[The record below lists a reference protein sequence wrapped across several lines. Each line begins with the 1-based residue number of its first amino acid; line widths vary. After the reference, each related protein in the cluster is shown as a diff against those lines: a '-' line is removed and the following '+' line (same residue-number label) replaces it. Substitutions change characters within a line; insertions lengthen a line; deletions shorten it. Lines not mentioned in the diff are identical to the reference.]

1 MNAGNGLEE
10 GAQGQCVQT
19 SAWLHN
25 SAGSGVF
32 TAAGCYV
39 PRNLQGG
46 KAAKR
51 ALTTMGCGVRPFL
64 IHKRRMRTPR
74 PWRQLGLLPQRSIV
88 VVLGTTTQQGA
99 FIPILQSELKGPA
112 RGHIA
117 GK

>member
-1 MNAGNGLEE
+1 MCPNFRLATQLSWLRCLHSCWVLRASQSARRKGSEE
-10 GAQGQCVQT
+10 GFD
-19 SAWLHN
+19 HN
-25 SAGSGVF
+25 
-32 TAAGCYV
+32 
-39 PRNLQGG
+39 
-46 KAAKR
+46 
-51 ALTTMGCGVRPFL
+51 GCGVRPFL